1 MIALTEELLETAK
14 PNDGSSELVTG
25 TSGEASP
32 DLQLSGGAF
41 DVSPLPTCV
50 CRLVFRF

>member
-14 PNDGSSELVTG
+14 ENDGSSDLVTG

-32 DLQLSGGAF
+32 NLQHSGNAF
-41 DVSPLPTCV
+41 DVSLLPA
-50 CRLVFRF
+50 LLLLS